1 MEIPIAN
8 RTKKEILLGLEP
20 EGDTLPM
27 APGQTVIVKAV
38 GKGSDAP
45 RVEFDIG
52 EELVSISM
60 MCEKE
65 VWSQGVRLR

>member
-8 RTKKEILLGLEP
+8 RTKNAILLGLEP

-27 APGQTVIVKAV
+27 APGQIVVVKAV
-38 GKGSDAP
+38 GVGCDAP
-45 RVEFDIG
+45 RVEFDI
-52 EELVSISM
+52 EELVSICM

-65 VWSQGVRLR
+65 VWSKGVRLR